1 MSGDAA
7 PVVTIAPAQAADVPA
22 ILALIRGLAE
32 YEKLAHEAVAT
43 EADIRENLFE
53 PRPYAEALIARA
65 GTEPVGLALFFHNYS
80 TFTGRP
86 GLYVEDIFVV
96 PSWRGRGIGKRL
108 FARMAKLAVERRCA
122 RMEWAVL
129 DWNTPSIKFY
139 RALGA
144 RAMDEWTVQRL
155 TGEALARL
163 ALQDRPS

>member
-1 MSGDAA
+1 MTALID
-7 PVVTIAPAQAADVPA
+7 IAPAQPADVPD

-43 EADIRENLFE
+43 EADLRENLFGS
-53 PRPYAEALIARA
+53 RPYAEALIARA
-65 GTEPVGLALFFHNYS
+65 GTAAVGFALFFHNYS

-96 PSWRGRGIGKRL
+96 PAWRGRGIGKRF
-108 FARMAKLAVERRCA
+108 FARMAKIAIERRCG

-129 DWNTPSIKFY
+129 DWNAPAIEFY
-139 RALGA
+139 RSIDA

-155 TGEALARL
+155 TGESLARL
-163 ALQDRPS
+163 AREAQD